1 MLWYYC
7 FGSYIIIIRIFFV
20 DIDIDDGDGDQDNDG
35 DGDWDNDGDVV
46 VIIGKKEEDCV
57 DKYVGVSK
65 EFDDV
70 AKQVGKVVDDV
81 TAVKEKDCGYTTFT
95 INK

>member
-1 MLWYYC
+1 MEVISSSSEIC
-7 FGSYIIIIRIFFV
+7 FV
-20 DIDIDDGDGDQDNDG
+20 DIDIGDG
-35 DGDWDNDGDVV
+35 DGDWDDDDDVV
-46 VIIGKKEEDCV
+46 VVIGKKEEDCV

-81 TAVKEKDCGYTTFT
+81 TAVKEEDCGYTTFT

>member
-1 MLWYYC
+1 MLIVY
-7 FGSYIIIIRIFFV
+7 
-20 DIDIDDGDGDQDNDG
+20 DIDTVSLVIIYV
-35 DGDWDNDGDVV
+35 VV

-81 TAVKEKDCGYTTFT
+81 TAVKEEDCGYTTFT

>member
-1 MLWYYC
+1 MEVISSSSEIC
-7 FGSYIIIIRIFFV
+7 FV
-20 DIDIDDGDGDQDNDG
+20 DIDIGDG
-35 DGDWDNDGDVV
+35 DGDWDDDDDDDDVV
-46 VIIGKKEEDCV
+46 VIGKKEEDCV

-81 TAVKEKDCGYTTFT
+81 TAVKEEACGYTTFT